1 MDIRPEMKSREF
13 GFPCLHVRVDGGDEK
28 PLEDSPW
35 VTAEGALTG
44 PAATCGPDTGSP
56 LGVRAVMGRAPD
68 SALQLG
74 PGT

>member
-1 MDIRPEMKSREF
+1 MDIHPKMKSLES
-13 GFPCLHVRVDGGDEK
+13 GFPCLRVRVEGGDEK

-44 PAATCGPDTGSP
+44 PAATCGPDTRSP
-56 LGVRAVMGRAPD
+56 LGVWAVIGRTPD